1 MLTSILTPNVEV
13 YVATNPETVTTSQGE
28 IVNEALANLKE
39 VTELYLEEI
48 PMDSNGQPLFTT
60 LDVDNDDRLRQVS
73 SGGDAL
79 GLGQARKHSR
89 LCHQFIET
97 PLFDDRPL

>member
-1 MLTSILTPNVEV
+1 MMLTSILTPNVEV

-48 PMDSNGQPLFTT
+48 PMDSNGQPLFIT
-60 LDVDNDDRLRQVS
+60 LDVGNADRLRQE
-73 SGGDAL
+73 GF
-79 GLGQARKHSR
+79 RR
-89 LCHQFIET
+89 
-97 PLFDDRPL
+97 